1 MKQDVN
7 FYRKFGISQGRLTE
21 SNELQRFPYE
31 SWQDEFSNASKLNIS
46 FIELL
51 TERKYNKD
59 NPVWSENGRQE
70 IQNLCVSN
78 NLEIYSICVDY
89 IIDHSLVN
97 KEASKTHVENIFI
110 AASELG
116 CRIVILPLLE
126 ESNLDANNSEKFI
139 DVLSYLSDKAEEY
152 GLIICIESVLNST
165 DLVNFLDLLNK
176 RNIRSV
182 FDTGNRALETSDLY
196 SEIIILKNYIS
207 HVHIKDKDINGENVI
222 LGTGLVN
229 FSEIFSALS
238 EINYKGPLNFET
250 TRGSNPLKTAAFH
263 INFCNFFTENA
274 ENTNV

>member
-1 MKQDVN
+1 MKKDVN
-7 FYRKFGISQGRLTE
+7 FYRKFGISQGRLTK

-51 TERKYNKD
+51 TERKYNKN
-59 NPVWSENGRQE
+59 NPVWSKNGREE
-70 IQNLCVSN
+70 IKNLCAAN

-89 IIDHSLVN
+89 IIDHSLLN
-97 KEASKTHVENIFI
+97 DKSSTTHLEKIFRAASK
-110 AASELG
+110 LG
-116 CRIVILPLLE
+116 CKIVILPLLE
-126 ESNLDANNSEKFI
+126 ESNIDANNSDQFI
-139 DVLSYLSDKAEEY
+139 DILSYLSDKAQES
-152 GLIICIESVLNST
+152 GLIICIESILNST
-165 DLVNFLDLLNK
+165 DLAKFLGLLNK
-176 RNIRSV
+176 KNVKSV
-182 FDTGNRALETSDLY
+182 FDTGNRALEARNLY
-196 SEIIILKNYIS
+196 SEITILKNYIA
-207 HVHIKDKDINGENVI
+207 HVHIKDKDMYGENVI